1 MCRRAREGNHY
12 ELSDNMWGETLLPQ
26 TKIIPL
32 VDLVITHSGNNTV
45 CETFYFGKP
54 MIALPVFG
62 DQYDIA
68 QRIDDLGFG
77 LRLDPYFCTENDLLK
92 AIEKLL
98 HNVKFVK
105 LFSLFEFI
113 MNAYFFSLVSTIKK
127 YITA

>member
-1 MCRRAREGNHY
+1 
-12 ELSDNMWGETLLPQ
+12 MWGETLLPQ